1 MADSCSHTHA
11 TTSIWHARFKQQLE
25 WTRSTRDFVY
35 RKLNF
40 AHSSAFLELGCGTG
54 ALLEEI
60 ATRFVLPRLES
71 GKEAR
76 LIGIDINCEFLEE
89 ARSILGQISNKIEL
103 KEADAQHLPFPDSTF
118 DVVYCHYFLMWN
130 RVPQR
135 AAILKEVRR
144 VLKDGGWFVALAEP
158 DYQGWILEPAT
169 PIRELLLASL
179 TLSGGDLASGRRL
192 AGDLARFKDVTIDCC
207 SKVWTSVEWRAAF
220 DSEWNF
226 FQNLLAHE
234 KETMS
239 VLSRLKEEDKTSIE
253 SGSKFSFLPVIFGFG
268 RK

>member
-1 MADSCSHTHA
+1 VTRHA
-11 TTSIWHARFKQQLE
+11 WHARFKQQLE

-40 AHSSAFLELGCGTG
+40 ARSSSFLELGCGTG

-60 ATRFVLPRLES
+60 ATRFV
-71 GKEAR
+71 
-76 LIGIDINCEFLEE
+76 IGIDINSEFLEE
-89 ARSILGQISNKIEL
+89 ARSILGQVSNKIEL
-103 KEADAQHLPFPDSTF
+103 KEADAQHLPFPDNSF

-130 RVPQR
+130 HAPQR

-144 VLKDGGWFVALAEP
+144 VLREGGWFVALAEP

-169 PIRELLLASL
+169 PIREMLLASL
-179 TLSGGDLASGRRL
+179 TLSGGDLASGRHL
-192 AGDLARFKDVTIDCC
+192 AGDLASFKDVTVDCC

-220 DSEWNF
+220 DDEWNF
-226 FQNLLAHE
+226 FSGLLAKE
-234 KETMS
+234 KETRT
-239 VLSRLKEEDKTSIE
+239 VLSRLKTEDKTSIE
-253 SGSKFSFLPVIFGFG
+253 QGSKFSFLPVIFGFG

>member
-1 MADSCSHTHA
+1 MVNLISHMHA
-11 TTSIWHARFKQQLE
+11 TTSIWYARFKQQLE

-40 AHSSAFLELGCGTG
+40 AHSSSFLELGCGTG

-71 GKEAR
+71 GKEAC
-76 LIGIDINCEFLEE
+76 LIGIDINSEFLDQ
-89 ARSILGQISNKIEL
+89 ARSILGQISDKIEL
-103 KEADAQHLPFPDSTF
+103 KAADAQHLPFPDNTF

-130 RVPQR
+130 HVPQR
-135 AAILKEVRR
+135 ATILKEVHR
-144 VLKDGGWFVALAEP
+144 VLREGGWFVALAEP
-158 DYQGWILEPAT
+158 DYQGWILEPTT

-192 AGDLARFKDVTIDCC
+192 AGDLANFKDVTIDCC

-234 KETMS
+234 KQTMADIA
-239 VLSRLKEEDKTSIE
+239 RLKAEDKTLIE

>member
-1 MADSCSHTHA
+1 MADPCSHLHA

-35 RKLNF
+35 RRLNF
-40 AHSSAFLELGCGTG
+40 SRCSSLLELGCGTG

-60 ATRFVLPRLES
+60 ATRFVLPRLDE
-71 GKEAR
+71 GKATR
-76 LIGIDINCEFLEE
+76 LVGIDHNGEFLEE
-89 ARSILGQISNKIEL
+89 PRSILGQITRKIEL
-103 KEADAQHLPFPDSTF
+103 KEADAQQLPFPDGSF

-130 RVPQR
+130 HPAQR
-135 AAILKEVRR
+135 GTILKEVRR
-144 VLKDGGWFVALAEP
+144 VLRDGGWFVALAEP
-158 DYQGWILEPAT
+158 DYQGWILEPPT
-169 PIRELLLASL
+169 PVREMLLASL

-192 AGDLARFKDVTIDCC
+192 AGDLAGFNDVTIDCC

-220 DSEWNF
+220 DSEWRF

-234 KETMS
+234 KETMA
-239 VLSRLKEEDKTSIE
+239 VLSRLKAEDKDSIE
-253 SGSKFSFLPVIFGFG
+253 RGSKFSFLPVIFGFG